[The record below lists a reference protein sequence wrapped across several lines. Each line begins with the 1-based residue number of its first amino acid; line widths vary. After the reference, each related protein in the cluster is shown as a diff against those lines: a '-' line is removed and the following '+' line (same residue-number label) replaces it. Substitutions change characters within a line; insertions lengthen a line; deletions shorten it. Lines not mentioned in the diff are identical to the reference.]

1 MLITASWENSTE
13 KDEDG
18 VKLRLRDDW
27 LVLLALK
34 VRILGCLR
42 MGVGVGVGAA
52 NVVVGARDVN
62 SSG

>member
-1 MLITASWENSTE
+1 M
-13 KDEDG
+13 
-18 VKLRLRDDW
+18 
-27 LVLLALK
+27 LLALK

-62 SSG
+62 SAG